1 MARDRG
7 ILIYIKAILNQ
18 FGEVL
23 QHVRGILT
31 KMGGTLYRRV
41 RFFLG
46 WAGSLCRCEGPTRR
60 SLMWVRRYA
69 RRLKGR
75 VAPRSHALIQVCF
88 FKEGEGFY
96 LDERSLYRL
105 SAR

>member
-46 WAGSLCRCEGPTRR
+46 GQGPCADARGPREGP
-60 SLMWVRRYA
+60 LCGYA
-69 RRLKGR
+69 GMQGGSKEEWRLEAMR
-75 VAPRSHALIQVCF
+75 
-88 FKEGEGFY
+88 
-96 LDERSLYRL
+96 
-105 SAR
+105 